1 MSLLVADT
9 LVETA
14 VRAGVERVYGVIG
27 DSLNPIGD
35 AIRRNGKLRW
45 IHVRHE
51 EVAAFAAGAEAQLTG
66 RVAMC
71 AGSAGPGHLHLV
83 NGLYDANRS
92 RAPVFALASVIV
104 SPEIG
109 GSYFQETDPHSVF
122 DGCNVYQASC
132 ASRAQAPRVFEMAFQ
147 HAIAREG
154 VAVVELSGD
163 TAEEDTGLR
172 SLLPHNFKLEAPAFA
187 PASSDLDAVAE
198 LIDRHAKVTIY
209 CGAGVRDAHAE
220 VLELAQ
226 RIKAPVG
233 YTLRG
238 KQWIEHDN
246 PHAVGLTGL
255 IGFGGC
261 TKALHDADLLL
272 LVGTDFP
279 YRNFLPEDKT
289 IIQID
294 SRPEQL
300 GRRTR
305 LDHGVPGDA
314 AITLRGLSERVA
326 EKQDDSHL
334 RSALK
339 VHGEA
344 RRKLDVYVRHSGGQ
358 SPVHPEFVAATLD
371 RLAAQDAI
379 FISDTGMS
387 AVWACRYLN
396 MSAGRRMIGSFNHGS
411 MANAMPQ
418 AIGAQLAY
426 PRRQVVAMCG
436 DGGLTMLLGDLSTIA
451 TYELPIKIIVFDNG
465 LLDMVHWEMLSE
477 GFEPYETDLHN
488 PDFARLADAYGFL
501 GIDVDRHD
509 EVPQALTRA
518 FEHSGPALVS
528 IKTAGLA
535 AGMPQYPTRE
545 QAKGIARATAKL
557 VWHGHADQVV
567 DLAKESIRDVA
578 QLPGVPA
585 PRARQATKR

>member
-1 MSLLVADT
+1 MAITVADA

-35 AIRRNGKLRW
+35 AIRRNGRLRW
-45 IHVRHE
+45 VHVRHE

-66 RVAMC
+66 RVTMC

-92 RAPVFALASVIV
+92 RAPVFALASVIA

-132 ASRAQAPRVFEMAFQ
+132 ATRAQAPRVFEMAFQ

-172 SLLPHNFKLEAPAFA
+172 SLLPHNFKLQLPLYAPAA
-187 PASSDLDAVAE
+187 GDLDAVAE

-220 VLELAQ
+220 VLEFAQ

-238 KQWIEHDN
+238 KEWIEHDN

-279 YRNFLPEDKT
+279 YRNFIPEGKT
-289 IIQID
+289 IVQID

-305 LDHGVPGDA
+305 LDHGIAGDA
-314 AITLRGLSERVA
+314 AVTLRGLSERVA
-326 EKQDDSHL
+326 EKSDDSHL
-334 RSALK
+334 RAARKL
-339 VHGEA
+339 HEEA

-371 RLAAQDAI
+371 SLASETAI
-379 FISDTGMS
+379 FIPDTGMS
-387 AVWACRYLN
+387 AVWACRYLS
-396 MSAGRRMIGSFNHGS
+396 MTAGRRLIGSFNHGS

-418 AIGAQLAY
+418 AIGAQLAF
-426 PRRQVVAMCG
+426 PDRQVVTMCG

-451 TYELPIKIIVFDNG
+451 TYDLPIKLIVFDNG

-477 GFEPYETDLHN
+477 GYEPYETDLHN
-488 PDFARLADAYGFL
+488 PDFAKLADAYGFF
-501 GIDVDRHD
+501 GIGVDRHD
-509 EVPQALTRA
+509 DVPAALMKA
-518 FEHSGPALVS
+518 LEHSGPALVS

-535 AGMPQYPTRE
+535 AGMPQYPTWE
-545 QAKGIARATAKL
+545 QAKGITKATAKL

-567 DLAKESIRDVA
+567 DLGKESIRDVR

-585 PRARQATKR
+585 PRGGS

>member
-1 MSLLVADT
+1 MGLLVADA

-35 AIRRNGKLRW
+35 AIRRNGRLRW
-45 IHVRHE
+45 VHVRHE

-66 RVAMC
+66 RVTMC

-92 RAPVFALASVIV
+92 RAPVFALASVIQ
-104 SPEIG
+104 SAEIG
-109 GSYFQETDPHSVF
+109 GSFFQETDPHSVF
-122 DGCNVYQASC
+122 AGCSVYGASC
-132 ASRAQAPRVFEMAFQ
+132 STKEQAPRVFEMAFQ
-147 HAIAREG
+147 HAIARQG

-163 TAEEDTGLR
+163 TAAEDTGLG
-172 SLLPHNFKLEAPAFA
+172 SLMPHSFRFDPPVSAP
-187 PASSDLDAVAE
+187 SGRDLDAVAE
-198 LIDRHAKVTIY
+198 LIDRHEKVTIY

-220 VLELAQ
+220 VLALDERL
-226 RIKAPVG
+226 KAPVG

-238 KQWIEHDN
+238 KEWIEHDN
-246 PHAVGLTGL
+246 PYAVGLTGL

-261 TKALHDADLLL
+261 TRALDDADLLL
-272 LVGTDFP
+272 LVGADFP
-279 YRNFLPEDKT
+279 YRDFIPGGRT
-289 IIQID
+289 VVQID
-294 SRPEQL
+294 SRPEHL
-300 GRRTR
+300 GRRAQ
-305 LDHGVPGDA
+305 LDYGVAGDA
-314 AITLRGLSERVA
+314 AAALRGLSDRVA
-326 EKQDDSHL
+326 QKSENSHL
-334 RSALK
+334 RAALK
-339 VHGEA
+339 VQEEA
-344 RRKLDVYVRHSGGQ
+344 RRKLDVYVRHSGGM

-371 RLAAQDAI
+371 RLASEDAI
-379 FISDTGMS
+379 FIPDTGMS

-396 MSAGRRMIGSFNHGS
+396 MTAGRRLIGSFNHGS

-426 PRRQVVAMCG
+426 PDRQVVAMCG

-451 TYELPIKIIVFDNG
+451 TYDLPIKLIVFDNG
-465 LLDMVHWEMLSE
+465 LLDMVHWEMLAE
-477 GFEPYETDLHN
+477 GYEPYETDLHN

-501 GIDVDRHD
+501 GIGVDRHD
-509 EVPQALTRA
+509 AVPGALEEM

-535 AGMPQYPTRE
+535 AGMPQYPTWE
-545 QAKGIARATAKL
+545 QAKGFARSTVKL

-567 DLAKESIRDVA
+567 DLAKESIRDIE

-585 PRARQATKR
+585 PHERS

>member
-1 MSLLVADT
+1 MGLLVADA

-35 AIRRNGKLRW
+35 AIRRNGRLRW
-45 IHVRHE
+45 IHVRNE
-51 EVAAFAAGAEAQLTG
+51 EVAAYAAGAEAQLTG
-66 RVAMC
+66 RPGMC

-92 RAPVFALASVIV
+92 HAPVFALASVIV
-104 SPEIG
+104 SAEIG

-122 DGCNVYQASC
+122 DGCSVYNASC
-132 ASRAQAPRVFEMAFQ
+132 STRGQAPRVFEMAFQ

-163 TAEEDTGLR
+163 TAEEDTGLH
-172 SLLPHNFKLEAPAFA
+172 SLLPHNFKLDP
-187 PASSDLDAVAE
+187 PTYVPSDHDLDSVAE
-198 LIDRHAKVTIY
+198 LIDRHEKVTMY

-220 VLELAQ
+220 VLKLAE

-246 PHAVGLTGL
+246 PYAVGLTGL

-279 YRNFLPEDKT
+279 YRNFIPEGKT
-289 IIQID
+289 IVQVD
-294 SRPEQL
+294 SRPEHL

-305 LDHGVPGDA
+305 LDYGVPGDA
-314 AITLRGLSERVA
+314 AATLQGLLDRVSA
-326 EKQDDSHL
+326 KSDDSHL
-334 RSALK
+334 QAALK
-339 VHGEA
+339 LHEQA

-371 RLAAQDAI
+371 RLASDDAI
-379 FISDTGMS
+379 FIPDTGMS
-387 AVWACRYLN
+387 AVWACRYVN
-396 MSAGRRMIGSFNHGS
+396 MTAGRRMIGSFNHGS

-426 PRRQVVAMCG
+426 PDRQVVAMCG
-436 DGGLTMLLGDLSTIA
+436 DGGLTMLLGDLSTIT
-451 TYELPIKIIVFDNG
+451 TYDLPIKLIVFDNG

-488 PDFARLADAYGFL
+488 PDFAKLADAYGML
-501 GIDVDRHD
+501 GIGVDRHD
-509 EVPQALTRA
+509 DVAPRERSRSVSARSSASLIRSPERHSITIRA
-518 FEHSGPALVS
+518 HSRAPSGPSPAARMTATISS
-528 IKTAGLA
+528 IVGGSAG
-535 AGMPQYPTRE
+535 
-545 QAKGIARATAKL
+545 
-557 VWHGHADQVV
+557 
-567 DLAKESIRDVA
+567 
-578 QLPGVPA
+578 
-585 PRARQATKR
+585 